1 MAGTTLTKNGWSGA
15 SSGTWNNRANVVV
28 DTDQGIRTSGGGLI
42 DALKGKDVITGSR
55 RNDPG
60 VLIPRGRQEGESRG
74 SLQLGDDNDTLT
86 GSSRNAV
93 GIDNRGFILT
103 GSGQD
108 LITGSGSS
116 GIRNRGFIFTQRDN
130 DTVDVRDGGIRGGG
144 FVDLGGGRNTFIGFG
159 DHLIYGANLDTDRLL
174 LPKGE
179 YTIDRSSRRRY
190 EVERGNRR
198 LELIDFDQIGS
209 INGTRDDRINLES
222 SGTLVVKNNGTLSF
236 S

>member
-15 SSGTWNNRANVVV
+15 SSGTWNNRANIVV
-28 DTDQGIRTSGGGLI
+28 DTDRGIRTSGGDLI
-42 DALKGKDVITGSR
+42 DALKGKDEITGSR
-55 RNDPG
+55 KNDPG
-60 VLIPRGRQEGESRG
+60 VEIPRGRKEGERRG

-86 GSSRNAV
+86 GTSRNSV
-93 GIDNRGFILT
+93 GIDNRGFIFT

-108 LITGSGSS
+108 VITGSGSS
-116 GIRNRGFIFTQRDN
+116 SIRNRGFIFTQRGR

-174 LPKGE
+174 LKQGE
-179 YTIDRSSRRRY
+179 YTIERSSRRRY

-209 INGTRDDRINLES
+209 INGTRNDRINLES
-222 SGTLVVKNNGTLSF
+222 GGTLVVKNNGSLSF